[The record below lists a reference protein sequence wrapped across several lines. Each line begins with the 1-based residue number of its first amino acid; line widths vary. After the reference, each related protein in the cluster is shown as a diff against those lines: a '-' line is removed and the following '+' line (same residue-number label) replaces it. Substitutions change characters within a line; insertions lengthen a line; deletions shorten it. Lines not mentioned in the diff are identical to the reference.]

1 MRYGEDMRPRAW
13 WTAVAAA
20 IAACAPG
27 QAERSAMTDAATDQR
42 TQADEYAARRA
53 RMVTSQLRGRDITH
67 PGVLD
72 AMGRVPRHRF
82 VPPGLESQAYDDNP
96 LPIGDGQTISQPYI
110 VAYMTQLLEPSKN
123 DRVLEIGTGS
133 GYQAAVMAELV
144 EEVYTIEIVP
154 ALAERSATLL
164 KAMGYANIHARH
176 GDGYAGWPDA
186 APFDKIIVTAAPEA
200 IPQALVDQL
209 AIGGLMAVPVGR
221 DFQTLTVLRRTADGV
236 VKRDTI
242 AVRFVPM
249 IKKGG

>member
-1 MRYGEDMRPRAW
+1 
-13 WTAVAAA
+13 
-20 IAACAPG
+20 
-27 QAERSAMTDAATDQR
+27 
-42 TQADEYAARRA
+42 
-53 RMVTSQLRGRDITH
+53 
-67 PGVLD
+67 
-72 AMGRVPRHRF
+72 
-82 VPPGLESQAYDDNP
+82 
-96 LPIGDGQTISQPYI
+96 
-110 VAYMTQLLEPSKN
+110 
-123 DRVLEIGTGS
+123 
-133 GYQAAVMAELV
+133 
-144 EEVYTIEIVP
+144 
-154 ALAERSATLL
+154 
-164 KAMGYANIHARH
+164 MGYANIHTRH

>member
-1 MRYGEDMRPRAW
+1 MRPRAW

-20 IAACAPG
+20 IAACGPG
-27 QAERSAMTDAATDQR
+27 QAGRSAMTDAATDQR
-42 TQADEYAARRA
+42 TQADEHAARRA
-53 RMVTSQLRGRDITH
+53 RMVTAQLRGRDITH

-144 EEVYTIEIVP
+144 T
-154 ALAERSATLL
+154 RS
-164 KAMGYANIHARH
+164 IRSRS
-176 GDGYAGWPDA
+176 
-186 APFDKIIVTAAPEA
+186 F
-200 IPQALVDQL
+200 
-209 AIGGLMAVPVGR
+209 
-221 DFQTLTVLRRTADGV
+221 RRSPSD
-236 VKRDTI
+236 R
-242 AVRFVPM
+242 PLS
-249 IKKGG
+249 